1 MAKPQRDEKS
11 LNVVHEHKAVKGGE
25 FTPVFLRVRYEKRNT
40 EAFLSSVGISQE
52 RLEFYEQDALYDA
65 LEWAEDHPGEEEA
78 KAADVLMESFC
89 ELLKEAEYPM
99 EEPLTYGLRIR
110 GRREAAG
117 SDEDLTYYSI
127 NL

>member
-11 LNVVHEHKAVKGGE
+11 LNVVHEHKAVKGGD
-25 FTPVFLRVRYEKRNT
+25 FTPVFLRVKYEKRNM

-78 KAADVLMESFC
+78 KAGDVLMESFC
-89 ELLKEAEYPM
+89 GLLKEAEHPM
-99 EEPLTYGLRIR
+99 EEPLSYGLRIR
-110 GRREAAG
+110 RRGQDAG
-117 SDEDLTYYSI
+117 VDEDLIYYSI
-127 NL
+127 SV

>member
-1 MAKPQRDEKS
+1 M
-11 LNVVHEHKAVKGGE
+11 
-25 FTPVFLRVRYEKRNT
+25 

-52 RLEFYEQDALYDA
+52 KLEVYEQDALYDA

-89 ELLKEAEYPM
+89 ELLKEAEHPM

-110 GRREAAG
+110 RRGETGGDDEA
-117 SDEDLTYYSI
+117 LTYYSI
-127 NL
+127 SL